1 MFTGLS
7 PATEMKTTVMEFPI
21 VYVLYGTDEFAIQQ
35 KIKEFIKEMGEPAT
49 AEMNITRLDGRNLN
63 LDNLNNSAS
72 AIPFLSDR
80 RLVIL
85 TNPYV
90 GFKGAKEL
98 KKLLLLIESLP
109 STTTLV
115 LAEYLD
121 APAGKNK
128 SLTNWLQKITS
139 PSGAGVRIFPTELN
153 NPNLRDIPDWIIA
166 ETKRQSSGINYKIGM
181 ERSASS
187 KLAEMVGE
195 NTRIAS
201 QEISKL
207 LEFVNYER
215 NITVKDVEQVCIV
228 TSQPDV
234 FALVDALGNKDVRK
248 AQHILLRLLQTEDPF
263 SLWGMVVRQFRL
275 LLLTREVLDSG
286 GGQDVVV
293 RDLHLHPYVAGK
305 LVGQARHFDL
315 GGLERIFKRMLDL
328 DEGIKTSQMTID
340 LALELLVMDLSV

>member
-1 MFTGLS
+1 
-7 PATEMKTTVMEFPI
+7 MKTTVMEVPI

-35 KIKEFIKEMGEPAT
+35 KINEFIKEMGEPVT

-63 LDNLNNSAS
+63 VDDLNNATG

-85 TNPYV
+85 TNPY
-90 GFKGAKEL
+90 GLFKGAKEL
-98 KKLLLLIESLP
+98 KKLSIMIESLP
-109 STTTLV
+109 STTSMV

-128 SLTNWLQKITS
+128 SLTDWLRKLTS
-139 PSGAGVRIFPTELN
+139 LSGAGVRILSTELN
-153 NPNLRDIPDWIIA
+153 NPNRREIPDWIIA
-166 ETKRQSSGINYKIGM
+166 ETKRQANGINHKIGM

-215 NITVKDVEQVCIV
+215 NIIVQDVEQVCIV

-234 FALVDALGNKDVRK
+234 FALVDALGNKDVRN
-248 AQHILLRLLQTEDPF
+248 AQHILLRLLETEDHF

-305 LVGQARHFDL
+305 LIGQARHFDL
-315 GGLERIFKRMLDL
+315 GGLEKIYKRMLDL

-340 LALELLVMDLSV
+340 LALELLVMDLVA